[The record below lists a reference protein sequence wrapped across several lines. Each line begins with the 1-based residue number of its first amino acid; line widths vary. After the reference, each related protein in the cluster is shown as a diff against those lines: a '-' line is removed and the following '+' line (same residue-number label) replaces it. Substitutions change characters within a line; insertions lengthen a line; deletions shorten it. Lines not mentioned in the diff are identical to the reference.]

1 MCLAWP
7 CCPLPAFCRQHKC
20 RNNLEQR
27 YSKSFIRT
35 KIVSV
40 FVMRERE
47 REACYVILKA
57 TLKAEFVEEDI
68 AVISTSGGTNVL
80 INVPLN
86 RRNVSVELNIAPR

>member
-1 MCLAWP
+1 
-7 CCPLPAFCRQHKC
+7 
-20 RNNLEQR
+20 
-27 YSKSFIRT
+27 
-35 KIVSV
+35 
-40 FVMRERE
+40 MRERE

-68 AVISTSGGTNVL
+68 AVISTSGGTNGGTNVL